1 MQDISKLFL
10 IFAEKCENMEYNI
23 IIPVVYKDYSFLRKT
38 LRFVQKN
45 LSATKI
51 FILTDG
57 RMAKYLSKEI
67 RNCPICQIVDENS
80 LLEGLTYQ
88 KIYKIIK
95 SQGREHTNTG
105 WFFQQFLKMGFAL
118 SDYCDTE
125 YYLSWDADTIPL
137 RPIPFFTEDEHP
149 YFTMKTEYHEPYFE
163 AIQRL
168 IGLEKS
174 NSRSYIAEH
183 MMFNKNVMQELL
195 GKINLSEV
203 EGDVWYEKIM
213 NTIVPETV
221 STDSFSEFETYGTYC
236 MAYHPDMYV
245 ERQIP
250 GYRLAGLIQGRF
262 VSDKILERL
271 ASDAYV
277 ASFEIY
283 DRPPFPWGKI
293 CEWHEK
299 WLKKKEAFLKKMVI

>member
-1 MQDISKLFL
+1 
-10 IFAEKCENMEYNI
+10 MEYNI

-38 LRFVQKN
+38 LKYVCKN
-45 LSATKI
+45 LDAKMI
-51 FILTDG
+51 FILTDK
-57 RMAKYLSKEI
+57 RMASYLSDEI
-67 RNCPICQIVDENS
+67 LSNTKCKVIDENC
-80 LLEGLTYQ
+80 LLKGLSYQ
-88 KIYKIIK
+88 KIHNLIK

-105 WFFQQFLKMGFAL
+105 WFFQQFLKMGFSL
-118 SDYCDTE
+118 SQYCDTD

-137 RPIPFFTEDEHP
+137 RPISFFTEEEYP
-149 YFTMKTEYHEPYFE
+149 YFTMKTEYHKPYFE
-163 AIQRL
+163 AIRRL

-195 GKINLSEV
+195 GKIDLSDV

-213 NTIVPETV
+213 NAIVPEIV

-236 MAYHPDMYV
+236 YSYYPNLYV

-250 GYRLAGLIQGRF
+250 GYRLGGLIQGRF
-262 VSDKILERL
+262 VSDRIIERL

-283 DRPPFPWGKI
+283 DRPPFPWSII

-299 WLKKKEAFLKKMVI
+299 WLKKKELFLKNKVARDGDR

>member
-1 MQDISKLFL
+1 MD
-10 IFAEKCENMEYNI
+10 YNL

-57 RMAKYLSKEI
+57 QMAKYLSKEI
-67 RNCPICQIVDENS
+67 RNNPICQIVDENS

-88 KIYKIIK
+88 KIYHIIK

-118 SDYCDTE
+118 SEYCDTE
-125 YYLSWDADTIPL
+125 YYLSWDADTIPV
-137 RPIPFFTEDEHP
+137 RPLDFFTDNGHP
-149 YFTMKTEYHEPYFE
+149 YFTMKTEYHKPYFD
-163 AIQRL
+163 AIHKL
-168 IGLEKS
+168 LGLDKS
-174 NSRSYIAEH
+174 NPRSYIAEH
-183 MMFNKNVMQELL
+183 MMFNRNVMREML
-195 GKINLSEV
+195 GKINQADV
-203 EGDVWYEKIM
+203 KGCVWYEKIM
-213 NTIVPETV
+213 NAVVPEIV

-236 MAYHPDMYV
+236 KTYYPDMYV

-250 GYRLAGLIQGRF
+250 GYRLGGLIQGRF
-262 VSDKILERL
+262 VSDRILSRL
-271 ASDAYV
+271 ATDAYV

-293 CEWHEK
+293 CEWYEK
-299 WLKKKEAFLKKMVI
+299 WLMCKKRWLENVKKTTSII